1 MNRFLISLI
10 VLLNFSFLF
19 AKNDLEKTREI
30 FNKYK
35 SVSYVLTAFYPN
47 PETDEVSTFKTYYI
61 VNNYKNEKFDFY
73 SRSENSEEIFKN
85 GIYTKVNNQE
95 KTVSQYEQKENQK
108 NAINNSRLVL
118 YGPTFVLKHNWKY
131 ENDIIIKGVNYSRYS
146 FIESVTKYEEKSIKV
161 EFNIFISP
169 KNLISKL
176 ERKSYVDNKLG
187 QTVTFEYSDY
197 KFSKKEI
204 NFNVPSKEKYALI
217 YFERNNLNPLEVF
230 TKAPSFVAKDLQN
243 NEISDKYFINK
254 NTLLLFSGTNCGASI
269 EISNFINNENFNL
282 SKGLNL
288 INFYATDNKDI
299 VNKFFK
305 TRTQNFPI
313 IADKKEI
320 EKDYQVSG
328 YPVLYLI
335 DDKGIIIK
343 SLQGLE
349 PIMEYLKSEK
359 SQ

>member
-131 ENDIIIKGVNYSRYS
+131 ENDIIIKGVN
-146 FIESVTKYEEKSIKV
+146 
-161 EFNIFISP
+161 
-169 KNLISKL
+169 
-176 ERKSYVDNKLG
+176 
-187 QTVTFEYSDY
+187 
-197 KFSKKEI
+197 
-204 NFNVPSKEKYALI
+204 
-217 YFERNNLNPLEVF
+217 
-230 TKAPSFVAKDLQN
+230 
-243 NEISDKYFINK
+243 
-254 NTLLLFSGTNCGASI
+254 
-269 EISNFINNENFNL
+269 
-282 SKGLNL
+282 
-288 INFYATDNKDI
+288 
-299 VNKFFK
+299 
-305 TRTQNFPI
+305 
-313 IADKKEI
+313 
-320 EKDYQVSG
+320 
-328 YPVLYLI
+328 
-335 DDKGIIIK
+335 
-343 SLQGLE
+343 
-349 PIMEYLKSEK
+349 
-359 SQ
+359 